1 MNLTPIQTRYKG
13 YLFRSRLESRWAV
26 YFDLLGLTWQYEPE
40 GFRMGSVCYL
50 PDFAVQVPVKALTPG
65 FLGLL
70 PTFEP
75 VPAEQVWVEVK
86 PAGKPLS
93 GAEVNKVREFAIATA
108 GQAIYVVVLGDPL
121 EGQARSFQ
129 LVESSVVKGKQV
141 YLCGAAWDKAKAA
154 YLVLHPLSFKY
165 KASKSAQAA
174 AEKARAWQFGKKRHA

>member
-1 MNLTPIQTRYKG
+1 MNLTPIQTTYAHYR
-13 YLFRSRLESRWAV
+13 FRSRLEARWAV
-26 YFDLLGLTWQYEPE
+26 YFTLLGLTWQYEPE

-50 PDFAVQVPVKALTPG
+50 PDFAVQVPVKAFTPG
-65 FLGLL
+65 LF
-70 PTFEP
+70 PKFEE
-75 VPAEQVWVEVK
+75 VQAEQVWVEVK

-93 GAEVNKVREFAIATA
+93 GAELVKIRQFASATA

-121 EGQARSFQ
+121 EGTGRSFQ

-154 YLVLHPLSFKY
+154 YLVLHPLSFRY

-174 AEKARAWQFGKKRHA
+174 AEKARAWQFGRKRHA